1 MRRTASRRSH
11 RVGDAIMREVA
22 EILETESWDPR
33 IEGVTVSGV
42 RMNSD
47 LSVAEVLYSPSI
59 MHEENADEVQE
70 ALDKAS
76 GFVRSKLAAR
86 LRTKRVPQIRFV
98 RDSFLEDMVYD

>member
-11 RVGDAIMREVA
+11 KMGDSIMRDVA

-47 LSVAEVLYSPSI
+47 LSVAEILYSPSF
-59 MHEENADEVQE
+59 MQDENADEVQA

-76 GFVRSKLAAR
+76 GFVRTKLAKR
-86 LRTKRVPQIRFV
+86 MKSKRVPEIRFV